1 MLKRR
6 RLIAVGLA
14 ALALLG
20 AQVGSLEIAPS
31 LVAAPS
37 LSDLRG
43 VGELKDLFNK
53 DAGKVR
59 LILLVS
65 PT

>member
-6 RLIAVGLA
+6 RLAVGLA
-14 ALALLG
+14 ALVLLTVRG
-20 AQVGSLEIAPS
+20 GSLEIAPS

-43 VGELKDLFNK
+43 VDELKDLFNK
-53 DAGKVR
+53 DGGKVR
-59 LILLVS
+59 LVLLVS

>member
-14 ALALLG
+14 ALVLLT
-20 AQVGSLEIAPS
+20 VRKGSLEIAPS

-43 VGELKDLFNK
+43 VDELKDLFNK
-53 DAGKVR
+53 DARKVR
-59 LILLVS
+59 LVLLVS

>member
-14 ALALLG
+14 ALVLLTVR
-20 AQVGSLEIAPS
+20 VGSLEIAPS
-31 LVAAPS
+31 LVAAPR

-43 VGELKDLFNK
+43 VDELKDLFNK
-53 DAGKVR
+53 DAGKTR

>member
-1 MLKRR
+1 M

-14 ALALLG
+14 ALVLVGARLG
-20 AQVGSLEIAPS
+20 SVAPS

-37 LSDLRG
+37 LTNLQD
-43 VGELKDLFNK
+43 VDELKGLFNR
-53 DAGKVR
+53 DAGKIR
-59 LILLVS
+59 LVLLVS

>member
-6 RLIAVGLA
+6 RHIAVGLA
-14 ALALLG
+14 ALVLLTVR
-20 AQVGSLEIAPS
+20 VGSLEIAPS

-43 VGELKDLFNK
+43 VDELKDLFNK
-53 DAGKVR
+53 DAGKAR

>member
-1 MLKRR
+1 MLTRMP
-6 RLIAVGLA
+6 LIAVGLA
-14 ALALLG
+14 VLVLMG
-20 AQVGSLEIAPS
+20 ARVAPLRVAPS

-37 LSDLRG
+37 LTDLRG
-43 VGELKDLFNK
+43 VDELKGLFNK

-59 LILLVS
+59 LVLLLS